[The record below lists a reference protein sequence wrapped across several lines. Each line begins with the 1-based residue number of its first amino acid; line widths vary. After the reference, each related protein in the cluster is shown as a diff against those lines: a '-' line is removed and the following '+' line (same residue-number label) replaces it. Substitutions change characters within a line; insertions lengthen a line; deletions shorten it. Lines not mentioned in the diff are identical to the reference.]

1 MTWPEVSNTL
11 NFLPARVLSW
21 PGILSGTGKADI
33 WLTGTRREF
42 LPRGGGNKTVIIKLE
57 EECGAK
63 RTRRKKKETFEY
75 FIGRIQNFSTKRLWG
90 FEGNQTLVE
99 AFDSFLNAVFR
110 KCGRVWGFFLAEKS
124 GCRYR

>member
-1 MTWPEVSNTL
+1 ME
-11 NFLPARVLSW
+11 
-21 PGILSGTGKADI
+21 
-33 WLTGTRREF
+33 RR
-42 LPRGGGNKTVIIKLE
+42 GH
-57 EECGAK
+57 A
-63 RTRRKKKETFEY
+63 RKKKKKTFEY

-110 KCGRVWGFFLAEKS
+110 KCGRGFFWFFFFGADNVEKS